1 MAIPAASSPG
11 SATFCSAAND
21 PSPGRGL
28 NIYRTFVD
36 NAVTDTRESE
46 PRTSKYQKGQSVDII
61 LKDVSIRDIQFAGGG
76 DDLEIYQYVGMTAS
90 GVKVLFTEGQV
101 VYTTQRDPC
110 NGAPAIV

>member
-1 MAIPAASSPG
+1 
-11 SATFCSAAND
+11 
-21 PSPGRGL
+21 
-28 NIYRTFVD
+28 
-36 NAVTDTRESE
+36 VTDTRESE

-90 GVKVLFTEGQV
+90 GVKVHFTEGQV